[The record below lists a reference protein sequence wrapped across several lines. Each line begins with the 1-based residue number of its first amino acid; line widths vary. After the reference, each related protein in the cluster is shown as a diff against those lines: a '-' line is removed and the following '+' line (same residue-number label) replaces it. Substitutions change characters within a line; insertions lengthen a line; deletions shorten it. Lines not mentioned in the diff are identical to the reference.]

1 MPLPSTISKTNC
13 DASTDDPK
21 LALLVDLATAIDTIN
36 ALIASVQP
44 LDDELTTLSG
54 ISPAQAIDLA
64 ALSAFMG
71 TVLNDASAA
80 AALATLGAPLNAV
93 AAKSAAY
100 TVVAADR
107 GKLID
112 YTSGSY
118 TLGIDP
124 AATLGAGFVFAY
136 RNSGSGTITIDPN
149 GSEQID
155 GATTL
160 SVGPGES
167 GFVVCTGTTWRTVGR
182 SLSFDALSPTTTKGD
197 LIVDNGTTPV
207 RLPVGTNGQAL
218 VADSTQAAGVK
229 WGSSGVPTDVGMAGI
244 GVINLMYISSSI
256 VAGATISGGSL
267 QYPGNGATLSASGV
281 TAAGT
286 WRNIGVSVNNG
297 WSNFQRIA

>member
-1 MPLPSTISKTNC
+1 MPLPSPISKTNC

-21 LALLVDLATAIDTIN
+21 LALLVDLAAAIDTIN

-54 ISPAQAIDLA
+54 ISPTQAADLA

-80 AALATLGAPLNAV
+80 VALSTLGAPLNAV

-118 TLGIDP
+118 TLGIGA

-167 GFVVCTGTTWRTVGR
+167 GFAVCTGTAWRTVGR
-182 SLSFDALSPTTTKGD
+182 TVALPAATASIDGYMT
-197 LIVDNGTTPV
+197 
-207 RLPVGTNGQAL
+207 
-218 VADSTQAAGVK
+218 STYAAK
-229 WGSSGVPTDVGMAGI
+229 LDGI
-244 GVINLMYISSSI
+244 A
-256 VAGATISGGSL
+256 AGATVGISKDVGVGGIGMMAMMRCL
-267 QYPGNGATLSASGV
+267 GNTVASGATTPGGNLNYYAVSGSYGSPP
-281 TAAGT
+281 GT
-286 WRNIGVSVNNG
+286 WRNITGITIAAGDTST
-297 WSNFQRIA
+297 FQRIA

>member
-54 ISPAQAIDLA
+54 ISPTQAADLA

-80 AALATLGAPLNAV
+80 VALSTLGAPLNAV

-118 TLGIDP
+118 TLGIGA

-167 GFVVCTGTTWRTVGR
+167 GFAVCTGTAWRTVGR
-182 SLSFDALSPTTTKGD
+182 TFITYRTANTGMPPAGSANSAAHPLARIP
-197 LIVDNGTTPV
+197 DNARIELLCVINEHGFE
-207 RLPVGTNGQAL
+207 VGTVVEATGEWSGAGTASPIEVWKTSTAVGFNFSPGETFFL
-218 VADSTQAAGVK
+218 RDVLTGVAFI
-229 WGSSGVPTDVGMAGI
+229 P
-244 GVINLMYISSSI
+244 
-256 VAGATISGGSL
+256 AGANWVYRFVL
-267 QYPGNGATLSASGV
+267 D
-281 TAAGT
+281 
-286 WRNIGVSVNNG
+286 
-297 WSNFQRIA
+297 